1 MRTDLSV
8 NNGIN
13 FQSSW
18 YDKFFKSIP
27 QKDVN
32 NVAQFNKVGSMLA
45 SPHYNR
51 LALGVAAISSQPFMD
66 YFNPKVDRDTATASA
81 IRTTSKIAV
90 CTTVGFAV
98 RGACYNLVDKY
109 VHGSEKEGSTLL
121 TPNSILQEK
130 SKELRNAK
138 LKLHKNAM
146 STVTALGVMLFTNFL
161 LDAPLTTKV
170 SNFWLKK
177 TGLANSSEEGIYA

>member
-1 MRTDLSV
+1 MRTDLSL
-8 NNGIN
+8 NSGIN
-13 FQSSW
+13 FESSW

-27 QKDVN
+27 QKDVA

-66 YFNPKVDRDTATASA
+66 YFNPKVDRDTAAASA

-90 CTTVGFAV
+90 CTTVGFTV
-98 RGACYNLVDKY
+98 RGACYKFVDKF

-121 TPNSILQEK
+121 TPTSILQEK

-170 SNFWLKK
+170 SNYWLKK
-177 TGLANSSEEGIYA
+177 TGLANSNEEGIYA